1 MNSKIYEYLLAIDE
15 ESNISRAAARCYLS
29 QPALSQQLKLYEEKI
44 GFSIFERS
52 RSAMTPTRQGELV
65 LDTAR
70 QIVAEERELQKS
82 LEKLKETAIHNVHI
96 YIEFTMRNMF
106 LRDIWPEVRKIYNE
120 AHLTLIAGETDTAL
134 QMLQNGSADLLIYM
148 TQKEVPNPYIQKT
161 FLVDS
166 YVLAASREWYTEHAL
181 QEKMMKKS
189 GWTHDLVIVKENF
202 ALSPSFQ
209 EEAMNRIGLSD
220 CSHIETTSTL
230 QEAAHLCATRKGLS
244 VLPESLFH
252 LLKEDFLKLPLPEAF
267 PVKGTVVYK
276 EEQALNPL
284 YALIWKLLKEKYQAL
299 RA

>member
-1 MNSKIYEYLLAIDE
+1 MNSKIYEYLLAIYE

-29 QPALSQQLKLYEEKI
+29 QPALSQQLKLYEEKL

-52 RSAMTPTRQGELV
+52 KSAMTPTPRGELV
-65 LDTAR
+65 IDTAR
-70 QIVAEERELQKS
+70 QIAAEERGLQEA
-82 LEKLKETAIHNVHI
+82 LEKLKETAIHNVSI

-106 LRDIWPEVRKIYNE
+106 LRDIWPEVRKVYDE

-148 TQKEVPNPYIQKT
+148 TQKEVPKPYIQKT
-161 FLVDS
+161 FLEDS

-181 QEKMMKKS
+181 QEKILKKT
-189 GWTHDLVIVKENF
+189 GWTHDRVFVKENY

-209 EEAMNRIGLSD
+209 EEAMAGIGLSD
-220 CSHIETTSTL
+220 CPHIETTSTF

-252 LLKEDFLKLPLPEAF
+252 LLKEDFLKLPLPEGF
-267 PVKGTVVYK
+267 PVKGVTVFK

-284 YALIWKLLKEKYQAL
+284 YSLIWKLLKEKYQTL
-299 RA
+299 KV